1 MMIFADCR
9 GKMSPVN
16 VVAIVGEE
24 EGIMRVDSI
33 HVIAAAAL
41 LATLGVSTAAA
52 QSGAPPSAQQAAGG
66 AIGRLTPEQQIS
78 RFENEEQRRRLSL
91 SPEEAEAE
99 YGVERMELARQ
110 VAELV
115 EQGKCREA
123 RALANEAG
131 ERQMAIRVRQTCRS
145 R

>member
-1 MMIFADCR
+1 MRSSSIL
-9 GKMSPVN
+9 
-16 VVAIVGEE
+16 VVATT
-24 EGIMRVDSI
+24 
-33 HVIAAAAL
+33 AL
-41 LATLGVSTAAA
+41 LTLLSASAAAA

-66 AIGRLTPEQQIS
+66 AIGRLTPEQHMS

-91 SPEEAEAE
+91 TPEEAEAE
-99 YGVERMELARQ
+99 YGRERMDFARQ

-123 RALANEAG
+123 RAMANEAG
-131 ERQMAIRVRQTCRS
+131 ERQMALRIRQTCRA